1 MFKVHKKLGYALI
14 ALNYMRAKEEGT
26 RTTAKELAQHYSVPF
41 DAVSRVLQN
50 MMHVQIVAS
59 IQGSQGGYCLA
70 KDLKDVSFLEL
81 VESVLGP
88 VNITQCISSKVVSC
102 KSVDSCH
109 VIEPI
114 DRLNNE
120 LKDFYSS
127 LSLNTLLD
135 RVHAKAI
142 IETGCLETS
151 ATLN

>member
-14 ALNYMRAKEEGT
+14 ALNYMRAKDDGK
-26 RTTAKELAQHYSVPF
+26 RTTAKELAQHYSFPF

-50 MMHVQIVAS
+50 MMHVKIVES
-59 IQGSQGGYCLA
+59 IQGSQGGYRIV
-70 KDLKDVSFLEL
+70 KDLQDVSFLDL

-88 VNITQCISSKVVSC
+88 VNITQCISGNVVSC
-102 KSVDSCH
+102 NCVDSCH

-120 LKDFYSS
+120 LKDFYRS
-127 LSLNTLLD
+127 LSLTTLLD
-135 RVHAKAI
+135 RAHGKSI

-151 ATLN
+151 ATIN